1 MPKIQ
6 KIQVQTPFM
15 NGLPSVQSPKVLST
29 LLIGLLASSVLLL
42 PAQAQ
47 RNNLD
52 QIQSQTP
59 QSAVQ
64 GPGQWPQSHTLPGQ
78 AIGTSPLQT
87 AQGQPASFNPA
98 QNNLQPK
105 GPGTPSTLPS
115 STSALTVQTGSQKV
129 PIGTMLTIAF
139 NTPMDS
145 RITNVGDVFT
155 AILSKDFTVTGR
167 NGQHR
172 MILPAGTMVRGRVDQ
187 VKRPNFFSHGGA
199 IFLAFDHVVLPSG
212 ELLPLTLNL
221 STESTLVNQK
231 GALYSDPGI
240 GRKVEK
246 GAEAGRKTFSD
257 ITDQGFQSGKQIAG
271 GLGSIITV
279 PAAVIGGALA
289 GTAVTTGKAAV
300 AIVGRGDSVIIK
312 PGDTVTIDFGG
323 SFNLPAE

>member
-6 KIQVQTPFM
+6 KFPVQTPFK
-15 NGLPSVQSPKVLST
+15 NGLSAVQSPKVLST
-29 LLIGLLASSVLLL
+29 LLIGLLASSFLLL

-47 RNNLD
+47 HNNLD

-59 QSAVQ
+59 QSSLQ
-64 GPGQWPQSHTLPGQ
+64 GPGQWPQPHPLPGE
-78 AIGTSPLQT
+78 TS
-87 AQGQPASFNPA
+87 QGQPASFNPA

-115 STSALTVQTGSQKV
+115 SSSALTVQTGSQKV

-155 AILSKDFTVTGR
+155 AILSKDFTVTGK

-300 AIVGRGDSVIIK
+300 AIMGRGDSVIIK